1 MLKNIILLYNVIRI
15 RMFFSLIALRKYTE
29 VIVV

>member
-1 MLKNIILLYNVIRI
+1 MYNAIRI
-15 RMFFSLIALRKYTE
+15 RVFFSLIALRKYTE